1 METIVRFEMI
11 NGRGILLFQCY
22 EFEDDKSFKTGTIL
36 LEQREDHF
44 RFEQIGYTKTFKV
57 YPKASYETFIQTK
70 DFKEANLL
78 RIEYYMGSDSKDIIE
93 AIDEKTFII
102 DDKIPV
108 EYRVPTKKWP
118 GGSAQTAKGRVND
131 ILKYIGLDHVE
142 KPLELVRY
150 EGDCYSKIE
159 LLPECRYKLYKK
171 FVD

>member
-22 EFEDDKSFKTGTIL
+22 DFADDKSFKTRTIL
-36 LEQREDHF
+36 LEQRHDHY
-44 RFEQIGYTKTFKV
+44 RFERIGYTDTFKV

-78 RIEYYMGSDSKDIIE
+78 RIEYYLGSDSKDIIE

-108 EYRVPTKKWP
+108 EYRIPTEKYP
-118 GGSAQTAKGRVND
+118 NGGDETAKGKVNS
-131 ILKYIGLDHVE
+131 ILNYIGLDHVE
-142 KPLELVRY
+142 RPLETVRY